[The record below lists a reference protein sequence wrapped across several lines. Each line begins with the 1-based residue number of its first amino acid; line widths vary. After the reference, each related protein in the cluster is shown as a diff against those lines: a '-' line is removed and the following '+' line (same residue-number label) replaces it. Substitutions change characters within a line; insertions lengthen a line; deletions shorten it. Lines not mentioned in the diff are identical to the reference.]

1 MVEAATVVIMAM
13 PTGATRTL
21 PFHRSLIIY
30 YVKVEVTKNLLKLKE
45 STNNIDNDSKNI

>member
-13 PTGATRTL
+13 ATGATRTL

-30 YVKVEVTKNLLKLKE
+30 YVKVTEVDLLKLKE
-45 STNNIDNDSKNI
+45 PINNIDNDSKNI